1 MNEFNEKCENLLVG
15 EYTMDSNNLSGFKY
29 DSSCS
34 YSKEG
39 DCDCCCEKELV
50 M

>member
-1 MNEFNEKCENLLVG
+1 MDENKKVSDNLVVA
-15 EYTMDSNNLSGFKY
+15 EYTMDCNNLSGFKY

-39 DCDCCCEKELV
+39 DCDCCCTKELV
-50 M
+50 F